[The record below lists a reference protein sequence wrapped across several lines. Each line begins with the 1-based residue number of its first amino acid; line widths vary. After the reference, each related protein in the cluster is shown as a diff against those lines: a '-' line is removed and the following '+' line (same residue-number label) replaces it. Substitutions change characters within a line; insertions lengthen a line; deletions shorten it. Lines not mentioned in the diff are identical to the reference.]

1 MVESINNKMAQENSR
16 LQMEEK
22 ETDEIMEEEEEETY
36 DEDTGAKVKAPTFYS
51 DADKYWKV
59 TSRSC
64 E

>member
-1 MVESINNKMAQENSR
+1 MAQENSR

-22 ETDEIMEEEEEETY
+22 ETDEIMEEEEEETC

-59 TSRSC
+59 TSSSC